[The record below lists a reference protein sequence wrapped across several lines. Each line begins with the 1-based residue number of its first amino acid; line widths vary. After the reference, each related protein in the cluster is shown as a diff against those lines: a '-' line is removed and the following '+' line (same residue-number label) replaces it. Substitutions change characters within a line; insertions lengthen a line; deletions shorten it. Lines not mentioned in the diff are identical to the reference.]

1 MQYASYTSE
10 EEYDRAIEE
19 ERAENPDC
27 FFDIVLGAKYMEV
40 ETGLAQSR
48 RDFELRY
55 GVPNWK
61 RYGVELLTLP
71 HFPAGKALT
80 TTKEIVTYRNKISK
94 KSRDSFT
101 IRGFDIEMIENET
114 FRQMVKS
121 NYQGAIRL
129 RNFRDAY
136 NYSLGKSVILPYSTI
151 SIKADSNGLPQ
162 LSAWY

>member
-1 MQYASYTSE
+1 MQYTSYGSE
-10 EEYDRAIEE
+10 EEYERALEE
-19 ERAENPDC
+19 EHAKNPDTL
-27 FFDIVLGAKYMEV
+27 FHIVCGTKYMSII
-40 ETGLAQSR
+40 TGLAQRR

-71 HFPAGKALT
+71 HFPAGKALI

-94 KSRDSFT
+94 ESRNSFT
-101 IRGFDIEMIENET
+101 LKGFDIEMIENET

-136 NYSLGKSVILPYSTI
+136 NYSLGKSVILPHSTI
-151 SIKADSNGLPQ
+151 SIKADSNGMPQ
-162 LSAWY
+162 LSP